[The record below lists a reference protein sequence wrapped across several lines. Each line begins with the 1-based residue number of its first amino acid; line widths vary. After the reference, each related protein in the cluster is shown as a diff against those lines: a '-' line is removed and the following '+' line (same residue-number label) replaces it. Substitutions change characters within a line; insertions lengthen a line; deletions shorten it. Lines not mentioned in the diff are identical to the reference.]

1 MDVGTL
7 RLHKIDKW
15 TVVLKELTKWRL
27 RHSIRLERI
36 LWIV

>member
-15 TVVLKELTKWRL
+15 IVVLKELTNLRL
-27 RHSIRLERI
+27 RHSIRLKRT
-36 LWIV
+36 